1 MRGFMTGKALGLLAG
16 AALGAMA
23 ADNGPLVIPAAPDL
37 GFGVLKAQD
46 AAAARA
52 KAEELAR
59 IGGTQPD
66 PAKVQSLWRED
77 RILADEVADTI
88 ALGHSEAARLLAVA
102 RGNGPAPSAQPA
114 WLKDEKVPLAAR
126 ANVAVAYARAL
137 SNRRIHEDALEALK
151 PFKPEQV
158 ADPATYLF
166 HRAVS
171 EHALVMKAEAS
182 ATLER
187 LLGDMPELPERYRA
201 LGSLMALDVQTWR
214 DKDLGWVSR
223 KMEQITRRLDNLRG
237 GKQTQ
242 KIQKEVVLRLDEMI
256 KELENQQKNQSGSNG
271 GNCPNGGQQEGQPG
285 NTVQPSSPQQDSIG
299 GQGGGKGD
307 VDGKKAVEI
316 AEVWGKLPD
325 RERAQA
331 MRDLAARAPAKYR
344 ETLEIYFKKL
354 NEAGPAKPVR

>member
-1 MRGFMTGKALGLLAG
+1 MLGQSGKALGLLLG
-16 AALGAMA
+16 AALCSTA
-23 ADNGPLVIPAAPDL
+23 ADTGRDAKPAAQEL
-37 GFGVLKAQD
+37 GFGVLRAPD
-46 AAAARA
+46 AKAARS

-59 IGGTQPD
+59 AGGAALD
-66 PAKVQSLWRED
+66 PARVQSLWGDD
-77 RILADEVADTI
+77 RLLADEVADTI
-88 ALGHSEAARLLAVA
+88 ALGHPEAARLLALA
-102 RGNGPAPSAQPA
+102 RATGPAPMSQPA
-114 WLKDEKVPLAAR
+114 WLKDDKVPLAVR

-151 PFKPEQV
+151 PFRPEQV

-171 EHALVMKAEAS
+171 EHALVMKPEAS

-187 LLGDMPELPERYRA
+187 LLGDVPELPERYRA
-201 LGSLMALDVQTWR
+201 LGSLMALDVQNWR
-214 DKDLGWVSR
+214 DKDLGWISR
-223 KMEQITRRLDNLRG
+223 KMDQITRRLDNSRG

-285 NTVQPSSPQQDSIG
+285 NTIQPSSPQQDSVG

-354 NEAGPAKPVR
+354 NEAGPAKPGC

>member
-1 MRGFMTGKALGLLAG
+1 MNRHAKWALCALLGMTVNGFSWETGRS
-16 AALGAMA
+16 
-23 ADNGPLVIPAAPDL
+23 DTRTGPAELS
-37 GFGVLKAQD
+37 FGVLRPLDSAT
-46 AAAARA
+46 ARA
-52 KAEELAR
+52 KAEEWAR
-59 IGGTQPD
+59 LGGATID
-66 PAKVQSLWRED
+66 PARVAPLWVGD
-77 RILADEVADTI
+77 RVLADRVADTI
-88 ALGHSEAARLLAVA
+88 ALGYPEATALLALA
-102 RGNGPAPSAQPA
+102 RSTGPAPSAQPV
-114 WLKDEKVPLAAR
+114 WLINDKVPVAVR

-137 SNRRIHEDALEALK
+137 SNRRIHEDALDSLK
-151 PFKPEQV
+151 LFKPEQV

-171 EHALVMKAEAS
+171 EHALVRKSEAS

-187 LLGDMPELPERYRA
+187 LLGDLPEMPERYKT
-201 LGSLMALDVQTWR
+201 LGSLMSLDVQAWN
-214 DKDLGWVSR
+214 DKDLGWISR
-223 KMEQITRRLDNLRG
+223 KMDQITRRLDHMRG

-285 NTVQPSSPQQDSIG
+285 NSIQPSSPQQDSIG
-299 GQGGGKGD
+299 GNGGGKGD
-307 VDGKKAVEI
+307 VDGKRAVEI

>member
-1 MRGFMTGKALGLLAG
+1 MRIHAKWALVALLG
-16 AALGAMA
+16 
-23 ADNGPLVIPAAPDL
+23 IPADGFSWETGRGDNKPGPAEL
-37 GFGVLKAQD
+37 NFGVLRPMD
-46 AAAARA
+46 GAAARA

-59 IGGTQPD
+59 LGGASID
-66 PAKVQSLWRED
+66 PARVAPLWLDD
-77 RILADEVADTI
+77 RVLADRVADTI
-88 ALGHSEAARLLAVA
+88 ALGYPDASALLALA
-102 RGNGPAPSAQPA
+102 RSAGPAPSVPPA
-114 WLKDEKVPLAAR
+114 WLMNEKVPVAVR

-137 SNRRIHEDALEALK
+137 SNRRIHEDALDSLK
-151 PFKPEQV
+151 LFKPEQV

-171 EHALVMKAEAS
+171 EHALVRKPEAL

-187 LLGDMPELPERYRA
+187 LLGDLQEMPERYKN
-201 LGSLMALDVQTWR
+201 LGSLMLMDVQTWN
-214 DKDLGWVSR
+214 DKDLGWISR
-223 KMEQITRRLDNLRG
+223 KMDQITRRLDHMRG

-285 NTVQPSSPQQDSIG
+285 NTIQPSSPQQDSVG
-299 GQGGGKGD
+299 GNGGGKGD
-307 VDGKKAVEI
+307 VDGKRAMEI

-354 NEAGPAKPVR
+354 NEAGPTKPVR